1 MLTTLP
7 TPTSLQNLL
16 GIMAGD
22 NGILTREPRHPV
34 VWFSY
39 LLLLEKSF
47 SCDCCC
53 VWLRMSEALLTCTQY
68 KAFSTTPI
76 VRPVWHKVCL
86 LMTTN
91 GNTCWKTEFLCKP
104 VGNCSNYSSPLFRV
118 LTPPDLLTS
127 GSCSKSIFAMICVAP
142 FPFVASMTFLKN
154 RFLIMVSMFFK
165 SMDTVRL
172 LNPCEDWSSLLST
185 NRHSHQFVYNRAE
198 QSLLLDDALPR
209 LNKEQLCA
217 FTSILHTML
226 SHVPQ
231 MFSLQGAAGTGK
243 TFVYKTLCYAT
254 HSQDL
259 HALCVASSRIAALL
273 LPGGRTTH
281 STLKIPLTLDNTS
294 TCAISR
300 RSFLATTLKDVHLL
314 IWDKCSMQNRLA
326 FEAVNWLLQD
336 ICANDL
342 LFGGVTTILGG
353 DFLQTLPIVSF
364 PSKSDT
370 LDAAL
375 FSSPL
380 WPFHST
386 TLSQTGEKH
395 ACQK

>member
-1 MLTTLP
+1 LHTVQGVLYDTYREACLAQGLLADDNKWKHMLEDGVFMQTSWQLQQLFITVVSCSHPSRPTHLWELFKVHLCDDLRRSLSFCGLNDLP
-7 TPTSLQNLL
+7 EEQIFDYGLYVLQVH
-16 GIMAGD
+16 
-22 NGILTREPRHPV
+22 LTRE
-34 VWFSY
+34 
-39 LLLLEKSF
+39 
-47 SCDCCC
+47 D
-53 VWLRMSEALLTCTQY
+53 
-68 KAFSTTPI
+68 
-76 VRPVWHKVCL
+76 
-86 LMTTN
+86 
-91 GNTCWKTEFLCKP
+91 
-104 VGNCSNYSSPLFRV
+104 
-118 LTPPDLLTS
+118 
-127 GSCSKSIFAMICVAP
+127 
-142 FPFVASMTFLKN
+142 
-154 RFLIMVSMFFK
+154 K